1 MRPAFCIILIAT
13 LVIAAQTS
21 AFALTSDS
29 MMCSGGI
36 VSVGDIVLDVVRKCG
51 QPTYTSQREQ
61 KVVEWGDI
69 PGERIITTVVIDD
82 WIYNF
87 GRDRFQYRV
96 LLKNSRV
103 WKIESLDY
111 GY

>member
-1 MRPAFCIILIAT
+1 
-13 LVIAAQTS
+13 
-21 AFALTSDS
+21 

-82 WIYNF
+82 WIFNF